1 MKSRVI
7 LYIVL
12 LAITNSLYGQ
22 DLQNDQDSLFIIVK
36 QNQLN
41 NYSSSFAKQL
51 STFTLTNKLDFL
63 FNHENFFVEVNENFN
78 STFLKTADKSI
89 RDDQQL
95 RLKTGM
101 NLTSAI
107 DFGLMGKS
115 LLLSDSR
122 RIDINSTSVTE
133 IQLFS
138 TYKSG
143 DFLIRPSIGYQ
154 KNRQVGETD
163 HGNVL
168 GLESVLESYH
178 LYDLDLYAFL
188 KLNDENISRRK
199 NFNRDIRATV
209 TNKFNDYVN
218 NSIAFQLTQVR
229 KDFYFLADSITNSE
243 FNVKNNIQSR
253 IETNYILRDKLNY
266 YGVLKNLDF
275 YLVTTF
281 FWRSIDRDTRYKS
294 LSINSPSIF
303 DTRVEELKFD
313 IETNFIFRSELLELG
328 LKTSY
333 SERDEK
339 HLTKIFEGANPVFFE
354 QRINSESQKNNF
366 TNRVF
371 LSFFS
376 SFNLSNKDKVSLNF
390 FHNKLRYDTPSLWN
404 IDDRD
409 ELLSIL
415 RINYT
420 RILNPF
426 FSGFINIE
434 GNLNRMVYLSSKRS
448 SNNYLNRV
456 LKLNTG
462 GLYSGSR
469 ITSYNSFEVTAN
481 YTVYD
486 YEELNPNYK
495 SFSFRQYSFS
505 DSTVIHLSNRIK
517 LKFSGYVK
525 FAEQGEFRW
534 SSFSMKPT
542 RYLEEKL
549 FLPQLVLVYNHFSFT
564 SGLRFFS
571 LKTFNYEKET
581 KVIDSYYSSSGPLSE
596 IKYSIQDHVELNITG
611 WYEFIKYKN
620 EQKSNSTNLFI
631 DINWFF

>member
-1 MKSRVI
+1 MI
-7 LYIVL
+7 ANTLY
-12 LAITNSLYGQ
+12 AQ
-22 DLQNDQDSLFIIVK
+22 EDQDSLFVFVERYK
-36 QNQLN
+36 LNKYSSNFTKQLN
-41 NYSSSFAKQL
+41 
-51 STFTLTNKLDFL
+51 TFMLTNKLDFL
-63 FNHENFFVEVNENFN
+63 FKHENYFIEVNENFN
-78 STFLKTADKSI
+78 STFIKTADKSI
-89 RDDQQL
+89 RDDQQM
-95 RLKTGM
+95 RLKTGI
-101 NLTSAI
+101 NLTPAI
-107 DFGLMGKS
+107 DIGVMGKS

-143 DFLIRPSIGYQ
+143 SFFVTPSIGYQ

-163 HGNVL
+163 QGNVL
-168 GLESVLESYH
+168 GLESVMESYH

-199 NFNRDIRATV
+199 NFNRDIRAAV

-218 NSIAFQLTQVR
+218 NTIAFQLIQVR
-229 KDFYFLADSITNSE
+229 KDFYFLADSITSNE
-243 FNVKNNIQSR
+243 FNVNNNIQSR
-253 IETNYILRDKLNY
+253 TETNYIVRDKLNY
-266 YGVLKNLDF
+266 YGLLKNLDF
-275 YLVTTF
+275 NLITTF

-303 DTRVEELKFD
+303 DTRIEELKFD
-313 IETNFIFRSELLELG
+313 IETNFIYKSEALDFG

-339 HLTKIFEGANPVFFE
+339 HLTKKLEGANPVFFE
-354 QRINSESQKNNF
+354 QRVNNESQKNNF

-371 LSFFS
+371 LSFYS
-376 SFNLSNKDKVSLNF
+376 ILDISDKDKVSLNF
-390 FHNKLRYDTPSLWN
+390 FHNKLRYDTPSLLN

-420 RILNPF
+420 RIINPF
-426 FSGFINIE
+426 FSGFMNLE
-434 GNLNRMVYLSSKRS
+434 GNLNRMVYLNSKRS

-462 GLYSGSR
+462 GIYSGSR
-469 ITSYNSFEVTAN
+469 ITSYNSFEVSAN

-486 YEELNPNYK
+486 YEEINPNYK

-505 DSTVIHLSNRIK
+505 DSTVVHLSNRIK
-517 LKFSGYVK
+517 FKFSGYVK

-549 FLPQLVLVYNHFSFT
+549 FLPQLVLSYNRFSFT

-571 LKTFNYEKET
+571 LKTFNFDKEI
-581 KVIDSYYSSSGPLSE
+581 KLIDSYYSSSGPLSE
-596 IKYSIQDHVELNITG
+596 IKYFIQDRVELNITG

-620 EQKSNSTNLFI
+620 DRKSNSTNLFI